1 MTKQNLL
8 IHSGFKANIYFFLHK
23 DIVINLPD
31 LKTYL
36 KELFVEN
43 VKIYKND
50 IQDDKCSYNIYIKE
64 LIGEK
69 KHFNFIAECIYNFVG
84 NDVNIF
90 YKDFKTKSYNF
101 SYISSNI
108 TNNNKNEKFAF
119 INDDDDDDD
128 E

>member
-1 MTKQNLL
+1 
-8 IHSGFKANIYFFLHK
+8 
-23 DIVINLPD
+23 
-31 LKTYL
+31 L
-36 KELFVEN
+36 KEIFVEN

-64 LIGEK
+64 LIDEK

-119 INDDDDDDD
+119 INDDDD